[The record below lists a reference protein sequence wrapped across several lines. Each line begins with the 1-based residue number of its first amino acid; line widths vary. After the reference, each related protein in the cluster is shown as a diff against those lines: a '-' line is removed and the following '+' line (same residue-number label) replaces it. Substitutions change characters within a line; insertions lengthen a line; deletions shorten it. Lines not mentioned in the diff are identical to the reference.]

1 MDIIQDKLFSFVEE
15 RERER
20 ERESYSYTLESKLPF
35 SKMYHLESSIFIDE
49 MTTWVPKNSNQ
60 KRAGWSLDPIPW
72 IIGLRF
78 TKL

>member
-20 ERESYSYTLESKLPF
+20 EKGGRASYTLESKLPF

-49 MTTWVPKNSNQ
+49 MTTWVPKTAIKSE
-60 KRAGWSLDPIPW
+60 PV
-72 IIGLRF
+72 GLLTRF
-78 TKL
+78 HG